1 MAVEETGF
9 GNAVHKAY
17 KNHAASTLL
26 YEDIRDM
33 KTVGIISEDRARGT
47 MDVAAPAGLIM
58 GIVPSTNPTSTVI
71 YKSIIAIKAGNAIV
85 FSPHP
90 SAAKCTLRAA
100 EVMRDAAV
108 KAGAPEGVISC
119 ITTPTMAATNELM
132 HCKEVALIIATG
144 GPGMVKAAYSAGKPA
159 IGVGAGQQS
168 RVHCTRLAGQKADN
182 WFLRQCPKVLNLPFK
197 DTISRAERDNAID
210 VYIGD

>member
-1 MAVEETGF
+1 
-9 GNAVHKAY
+9 
-17 KNHAASTLL
+17 
-26 YEDIRDM
+26 M

-132 HCKEVALIIATG
+132 HLSLIHI
-144 GPGMVKAAYSAGKPA
+144 
-159 IGVGAGQQS
+159 
-168 RVHCTRLAGQKADN
+168 
-182 WFLRQCPKVLNLPFK
+182 
-197 DTISRAERDNAID
+197 
-210 VYIGD
+210 